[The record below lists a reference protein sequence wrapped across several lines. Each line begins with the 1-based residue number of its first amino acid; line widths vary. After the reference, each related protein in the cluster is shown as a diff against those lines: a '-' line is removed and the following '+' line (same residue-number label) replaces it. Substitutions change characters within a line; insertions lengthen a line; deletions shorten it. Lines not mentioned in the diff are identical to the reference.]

1 MLEEHYGSFAGFDV
15 RHMRAEN
22 LYALHLMLNHEK
34 LRDMN
39 FGRDKPGDTIVL
51 KTNYELNLSDDQVTP
66 SPRKLMRFDIS
77 TAPDPLWR
85 TAVGLRA

>member
-1 MLEEHYGSFAGFDV
+1 MLEKHHGPFAGFDV

-39 FGRDKPGDTIVL
+39 FGREEPGNLNSCGRRD
-51 KTNYELNLSDDQVTP
+51 YEFNLSETK
-66 SPRKLMRFDIS
+66 SRRRLASFCGSI
-77 TAPDPLWR
+77 
-85 TAVGLRA
+85 

>member
-1 MLEEHYGSFAGFDV
+1 MLEENHGSFAGFDV

-39 FGRDKPGDTIVL
+39 FGRDKPGDTDRAEDERRIQF
-51 KTNYELNLSDDQVTP
+51 ERDQVTP